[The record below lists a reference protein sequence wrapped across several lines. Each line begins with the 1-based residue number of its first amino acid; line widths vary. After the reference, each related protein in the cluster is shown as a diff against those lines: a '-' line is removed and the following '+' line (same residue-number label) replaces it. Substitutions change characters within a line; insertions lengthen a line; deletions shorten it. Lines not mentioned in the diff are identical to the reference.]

1 MVNPKLKGYTI
12 PLMEKILQHVFQEKK
27 QCFMEHVHLI
37 FGDHIF
43 PTIEYIL
50 LIDNLKD
57 NLLNIS
63 QLHDKN
69 NKLIFEFVFC
79 LIVYMEHKKVIPLML
94 LAYTFF
100 FLFQEHK
107 KVILHKGILFMLL
120 AYTSFFSISR
130 T

>member
-12 PLMEKILQHVFQEKK
+12 PLIEKILQHVFQEKK

-100 FLFQEHK
+100 F
-107 KVILHKGILFMLL
+107 
-120 AYTSFFSISR
+120 SISR

>member
-1 MVNPKLKGYTI
+1 MNLI
-12 PLMEKILQHVFQEKK
+12 FIIFSNNSEA
-27 QCFMEHVHLI
+27 HLI

-43 PTIEYIL
+43 PTIEYVL

-79 LIVYMEHKKVIPLML
+79 LVVYMEHKKVILLML
-94 LAYTFF
+94 LVYT
-100 FLFQEHK
+100 
-107 KVILHKGILFMLL
+107 
-120 AYTSFFSISR
+120 TSFFISSYNK
-130 T
+130 